1 MNVPDLLNNLVGVL
15 TRFRI
20 GRYAIMGNI
29 EQISHQ
35 ILVENKDRD
44 ALRFLWRYNY
54 IDPIEDYH
62 INVHLFGSVDS
73 LCIANWTIKNLQQ
86 TNLIPLAKFLSK
98 P

>member
-1 MNVPDLLNNLVGVL
+1 MNVSDLLNNLVGVL

-44 ALRFLWRYNY
+44 ALRFL
-54 IDPIEDYH
+54 
-62 INVHLFGSVDS
+62 
-73 LCIANWTIKNLQQ
+73 
-86 TNLIPLAKFLSK
+86 
-98 P
+98 